1 MDIDKKTLHKR
12 LEEFVEDCKRIGLKA
27 THQRM
32 EIFREVIS
40 TEEHPDTETILKR
53 VRRRMPTIS
62 RNTVYSS
69 LQTLAEH
76 GLIATM
82 GIHHDRRRFDGNIQP
97 HHHLVCTRCGKVSDF
112 ESPEYLELPLFPGD
126 KTWGNIQTA
135 HVELRGICSDCLKK
149 EKK

>member
-40 TEEHPDTETILKR
+40 TEEHPDTETILKK
-53 VRRRMPTIS
+53 VR
-62 RNTVYSS
+62 N
-69 LQTLAEH
+69 

-82 GIHHDRRRFDGNIQP
+82 GIHHDRRRFDGNIKP

-112 ESPEYLELPLFPGD
+112 ESPERLDLPPLPGD